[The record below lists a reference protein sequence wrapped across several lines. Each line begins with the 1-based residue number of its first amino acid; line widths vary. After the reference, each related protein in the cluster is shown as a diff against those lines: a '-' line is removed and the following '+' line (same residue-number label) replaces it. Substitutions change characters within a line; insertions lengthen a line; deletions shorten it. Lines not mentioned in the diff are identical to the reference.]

1 MSLFPPDESPGAGQ
15 PGGGARPPLAER
27 MRPRSFAEVLGQDHL
42 LAPGAP
48 LGSLGPGAE
57 VPSMILWGPPGS
69 GKTTIAR
76 LIAAATGMPFVA
88 YSAVTSGIKEIRE
101 TIGETRRHRRATGK
115 PTLLFVDE
123 IHRFNRAQ
131 QDAFL
136 PHVEDGTIVLV
147 GATTENP
154 SFEVNSALLS
164 RARVLLVR
172 PLGEADLRTLV
183 ERTLADG
190 ERGLGA
196 SGIAWEPGA
205 VDAVLAHA
213 DGDARRALNALELA
227 SEVARRERHAS
238 VSVAQL
244 ERALVQSHL
253 RYDKA
258 GEEHFNLISAMH
270 KSLRD
275 SDPDATLYWVARMLA
290 AGEDPPFVARRLVR
304 AATEDVGLADPQAL
318 LVAQAAAD
326 AYHFLGSPEGELAI
340 AEAALYLACAPKS
353 NSVYEAYGQAR
364 RVAEEKGSLPV
375 PLHIRNA
382 VTGLMANVG
391 YGKGYQYSHA
401 APDAV
406 VDQEHLPTELAGL
419 RLYRPGD
426 QGLEKAIAERL
437 ARWEALRR
445 RLATDRRG
453 PAGAPRK
460 PPREEAPQ

>member
-1 MSLFPPDESPGAGQ
+1 
-15 PGGGARPPLAER
+15 
-27 MRPRSFAEVLGQDHL
+27 
-42 LAPGAP
+42 
-48 LGSLGPGAE
+48 
-57 VPSMILWGPPGS
+57 
-69 GKTTIAR
+69 
-76 LIAAATGMPFVA
+76 
-88 YSAVTSGIKEIRE
+88 
-101 TIGETRRHRRATGK
+101 
-115 PTLLFVDE
+115 
-123 IHRFNRAQ
+123 
-131 QDAFL
+131 
-136 PHVEDGTIVLV
+136 
-147 GATTENP
+147 
-154 SFEVNSALLS
+154 
-164 RARVLLVR
+164 
-172 PLGEADLRTLV
+172 
-183 ERTLADG
+183 
-190 ERGLGA
+190 
-196 SGIAWEPGA
+196 
-205 VDAVLAHA
+205 
-213 DGDARRALNALELA
+213 
-227 SEVARRERHAS
+227 
-238 VSVAQL
+238 
-244 ERALVQSHL
+244 
-253 RYDKA
+253 
-258 GEEHFNLISAMH
+258 
-270 KSLRD
+270 
-275 SDPDATLYWVARMLA
+275 
-290 AGEDPPFVARRLVR
+290 VARRLVR

-445 RLATDRRG
+445 RLPADRRG
-453 PAGAPRK
+453 PVGAPGK

>member
-1 MSLFPPDESPGAGQ
+1 MGDG
-15 PGGGARPPLAER
+15 LAER
-27 MRPRSFAEVLGQDHL
+27 LR
-42 LAPGAP
+42 
-48 LGSLGPGAE
+48 
-57 VPSMILWGPPGS
+57 
-69 GKTTIAR
+69 
-76 LIAAATGMPFVA
+76 AAAGQ
-88 YSAVTSGIKEIRE
+88 R
-101 TIGETRRHRRATGK
+101 
-115 PTLLFVDE
+115 TLLFVDE

-172 PLGEADLRTLV
+172 PLGEADLRALV
-183 ERTLADG
+183 ERALADR

-196 SGIAWEPGA
+196 AGVEWEPAA

-227 SEVARRERHAS
+227 SEVARRERHAR
-238 VSVAQL
+238 VAVAQL

-253 RYDKA
+253 RYDKR
-258 GEEHFNLISAMH
+258 GEEHYNLISAMH

-275 SDPDATLYWVARMLA
+275 SDPDATLYWVTRMLA
-290 AGEDPPFVARRLVR
+290 AGEDPLFVARRLVR

-318 LVAQAAAD
+318 VVAQAAAD
-326 AYHFLGSPEGELAI
+326 AYHFLGSPEGELAL

-353 NSVYEAYGQAR
+353 NSVYEAYGRAR

-382 VTGLMANVG
+382 VTGLMANLG

-406 VDQEHLPTELAGL
+406 VEQEHLPTELRGL
-419 RLYRPGD
+419 RLYRPGG
-426 QGLEKAIAERL
+426 QGAEKLVAERL
-437 ARWEALRR
+437 RHWQELRR
-445 RLATDRRG
+445 RRSAG
-453 PAGAPRK
+453 GNAAAPGGGGAP
-460 PPREEAPQ
+460 PPDEGTR